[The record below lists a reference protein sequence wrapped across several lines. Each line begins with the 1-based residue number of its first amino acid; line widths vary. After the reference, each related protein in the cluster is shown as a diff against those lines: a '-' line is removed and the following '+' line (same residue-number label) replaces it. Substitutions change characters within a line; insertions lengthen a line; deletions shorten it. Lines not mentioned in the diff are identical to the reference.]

1 MPRTALRALVFVLIA
16 AAARMGQAA
25 TLEERFEHTYPLPP
39 GGVFALDNVNGDVAV
54 APWDRPEVR
63 VNAVKHV
70 KAGSEARAKELLA
83 ALEIRVTP
91 GPAEVKV
98 ETRYPR
104 NAGGGGFFD
113 FLSGGGSEVSVTY
126 RIDVPRRVRLRV
138 ATVNGSLAARGTDGA
153 AHLRTVNGAL
163 RATDVHGPLDLAST
177 NGAIDVAGAA
187 GGVRASTTNGEI
199 EVALA
204 SVGAAEATTI
214 ASTNGAITVHLPRD
228 VRASL
233 NARSVNGEIESPLP
247 LTGHGRAARHLVGD
261 LNGGGARIEISTTNG
276 GIRIDETAR

>member
-1 MPRTALRALVFVLIA
+1 MPRTALRALVFVLVA
-16 AAARMGQAA
+16 AAARTGQAA
-25 TLEERFEHTYPLPP
+25 TLEERFEHAYPLPP

-104 NAGGGGFFD
+104 QGGGGFFD

-163 RATDVHGPLDLAST
+163 RATDVHGRLDLAST

-204 SVGAAEATTI
+204 SVGAAEATTL

-233 NARSVNGEIESPLP
+233 DARSVNGEIESPLP
-247 LTGHGRAARHLVGD
+247 LASRGRAARHLTGD
-261 LNGGGARIEISTTNG
+261 LNGGGAHIEISTTNG